1 MVGHSCKE
9 IPLTPD
15 FSLGT
20 LRHRTNRAL
29 ARYTKLTMAYVKN
42 WLHCVWGTKSRLPY
56 LTEDIKKKV
65 IEHIKANARERGIY
79 IDRINGY
86 HEHLHCLLSLNPDMA
101 LSKVIQLIKGESSF
115 WINRNKITKYKFK
128 WAVEYYAV
136 SVSESHIAEVRKYID
151 NQEEHHRK
159 KSWKEEYEEFIKKYG
174 FDCFP
179 G

>member
-1 MVGHSCKE
+1 
-9 IPLTPD
+9 
-15 FSLGT
+15 
-20 LRHRTNRAL
+20 
-29 ARYTKLTMAYVKN
+29 MAYVKN